1 MSGPPP
7 PPKRKNHKAIATY
20 GGSNSMIPVAVGSG
34 HNVARAIQEN
44 NNHQAKLDT
53 QSRLDN
59 QARLAKLDSQ
69 RPAKQKKARIC
80 QIHSE
85 PDAIIGSGV
94 EIHGDFQFDK
104 LVRIDGKF
112 QGNLFSHNRGDII
125 VGKNG
130 CIIGDVIV
138 ARRMIVEGGHVLGKV
153 VVDELL
159 LLDRTIIKGDVTCKL
174 IQIVG
179 PDVTITGRANIHPQ
193 APELID
199 EYNNI
204 ITEVPKKA
212 KKVKKDIYPTKS
224 PLKTKSTV
232 QISSDP
238 ESPTENDSIQSQPK
252 SPVRAA
258 AVQTNASA
266 KPSKSKNNNLND
278 EESLALEAAQ
288 AERNAA
294 KERHKQNK
302 LAKKNGESPVEAAEP
317 VLLPVSPAKPS
328 AATAPLPSKENKTQP
343 KSTVEEKETPPVV
356 ADKAPKMEPK
366 PSATAKSPSK
376 LLPPSADQRKAQ
388 LEQDLKTS
396 LGDEG
401 NNGTDKNDPND
412 EEEQH
417 RAAVNLQRIARGRKA
432 RQASATVPHPAL
444 HHAKSSEQVDVM
456 ASLTEAPAEEDAG
469 AEEEKKQRQAAIN
482 LQKIARGKAA
492 RSEVANRRKGGGN
505 EPDVTAE
512 AAEAPVDAPAEA
524 SVEVPAEAE
533 VETGK
538 DRSMEP
544 GGVGYTEALL
554 G

>member
-1 MSGPPP
+1 
-7 PPKRKNHKAIATY
+7 
-20 GGSNSMIPVAVGSG
+20 MIPVAVGSG

-44 NNHQAKLDT
+44 NSHQGKLDT

-204 ITEVPKKA
+204 ITEVPKVFFIFDA
-212 KKVKKDIYPTKS
+212 V
-224 PLKTKSTV
+224 
-232 QISSDP
+232 SSD
-238 ESPTENDSIQSQPK
+238 ND
-252 SPVRAA
+252 
-258 AVQTNASA
+258 N
-266 KPSKSKNNNLND
+266 PST
-278 EESLALEAAQ
+278 SLLFQ
-288 AERNAA
+288 F
-294 KERHKQNK
+294 
-302 LAKKNGESPVEAAEP
+302 
-317 VLLPVSPAKPS
+317 VLLSS
-328 AATAPLPSKENKTQP
+328 AFICCFVIPTISKTESKEGEEGHLSHEEPP
-343 KSTVEEKETPPVV
+343 KNQIHRS
-356 ADKAPKMEPK
+356 
-366 PSATAKSPSK
+366 
-376 LLPPSADQRKAQ
+376 DQ
-388 LEQDLKTS
+388 L
-396 LGDEG
+396 
-401 NNGTDKNDPND
+401 
-412 EEEQH
+412 
-417 RAAVNLQRIARGRKA
+417 
-432 RQASATVPHPAL
+432 
-444 HHAKSSEQVDVM
+444 
-456 ASLTEAPAEEDAG
+456 
-469 AEEEKKQRQAAIN
+469 
-482 LQKIARGKAA
+482 
-492 RSEVANRRKGGGN
+492 
-505 EPDVTAE
+505 
-512 AAEAPVDAPAEA
+512 
-524 SVEVPAEAE
+524 
-533 VETGK
+533 
-538 DRSMEP
+538 
-544 GGVGYTEALL
+544 
-554 G
+554 